1 MPKMPIWISRLRLYS
16 PRTCGA
22 KQISTMPAI
31 IALRPVL
38 VGNTVVSA
46 A

>member
-1 MPKMPIWISRLRLYS
+1 M
-16 PRTCGA
+16 CGA
-22 KQISTMPAI
+22 KQITTMPAI
-31 IALRPVL
+31 IALRLVL